1 MNVEQFIPVHAI
13 CTSYQIE
20 VSFLN
25 GLNEIGLLEINTIE
39 DVSYIH
45 QDHIGAVEKMIRL
58 HHELDVNIEGIDV
71 VFNLL
76 NKLDAIQA
84 ELSAVRRRLKM
95 YEG

>member
-1 MNVEQFIPVHAI
+1 MNIEQLIPVQTI
-13 CTSYQIE
+13 CNCYQIE

-25 GLNEIGLLEINTIE
+25 GLNEIGLIEINTIE
-39 DVSYIH
+39 TVSYIH
-45 QDHIGAVEKMIRL
+45 EDQIRAIEKMIRL

-76 NKLDAIQA
+76 HKIN
-84 ELSAVRRRLKM
+84 ELQSDLTAARRRLRM